1 MARANLKGILS
12 RKNGISGLMEQALT
26 RTQGGVCV
34 VDTEGMILLGTAQ
47 PEGAAAYPLLLEQE
61 TAGWVKG
68 TTDAEFIAQLLNQCI
83 DQEINKKKLGSE
95 LLHQYREINL
105 IYAFSEKLS
114 SVLGLD
120 TIASLVLQEAGQIIR
135 FSSGVVVFY
144 EEDSRNTILK
154 ASAGNDL
161 LQTVDW
167 QREDGFF
174 RKIALNGKS
183 EITRAP
189 ESVFSDGQ
197 TPSPFLLYTS
207 LGVRDR
213 VLGAIVMAGIETQEF
228 SAADLKLLTTLAF
241 QAAAAM
247 GSALLHEKAT
257 TQALKA
263 QREKLI
269 FDLAQKH
276 PFFKKVLSI
285 IHANL
290 DDPLFG
296 VEKLSKAMSLSPSQL
311 QRRTLSLADRTPVQI
326 IRELRLQK
334 AKDLLR
340 NSDMTVAEIAFQTGF
355 NDPSYFTRLFT
366 RETNLAPSAWK
377 ENPNAE

>member
-1 MARANLKGILS
+1 MTQANLKGILS
-12 RKNGISGLMEQALT
+12 RKNGISRLMEQALT
-26 RTQGGVCV
+26 RTQGEACV
-34 VDTEGMILLGTAQ
+34 LDTEGAILLGTAQ
-47 PEGAAAYPLLLEQE
+47 PKDALAYPILIELE
-61 TAGWVKG
+61 TVGWVKG
-68 TTDAEFIAQLLNQCI
+68 TSNAEFIAQLLNQCI

-120 TIASLVLQEAGQIIR
+120 TIASLILQEAGQIIR
-135 FSSGVVVFY
+135 FSSGVVVYY
-144 EEDSRNTILK
+144 EEDSKNMILK
-154 ASAGNDL
+154 ASAGNDF

-167 QREDGFF
+167 QREDGIF
-174 RKIALNGKS
+174 REIALNGKS
-183 EITRAP
+183 EISRAP
-189 ESVFSDGQ
+189 ESVLPDAQ
-197 TPSPFLLYTS
+197 TPLLLYAS
-207 LGVRDR
+207 LRVRDR
-213 VLGAIVMAGIETQEF
+213 VLGAIVLAGIEAQEF

-241 QAAAAM
+241 QSAAAIE
-247 GSALLHEKAT
+247 SALLHEKAT

-263 QREKLI
+263 QREKLV

-285 IHANL
+285 INSNL
-290 DDPLFG
+290 DDPLFS

-340 NSDMTVAEIAFQTGF
+340 KSDMTVSEIAFQTGF

-366 RETNLAPSAWK
+366 RETNLTPSDWK